1 MLTNVAII
9 DLMLSD
15 DAFKEYLRHPVLNV
29 MDSLNAKSYKYET
42 ASQKRAFYYC
52 DPLSSTLSLSQQE
65 SASMVVCICNAI
77 REKDLKEA
85 VRDGADT
92 PCSAYARFGRRP
104 KCGQCVPF
112 ARTIIAAERASA

>member
-1 MLTNVAII
+1 MDLALPGEPKAAKAAAIGI
-9 DLMLSD
+9 STI
-15 DAFKEYLRHPVLNV
+15 ATHYQIRYLCL
-29 MDSLNAKSYKYET
+29 
-42 ASQKRAFYYC
+42 
-52 DPLSSTLSLSQQE
+52 QE
-65 SASMVVCICNAI
+65 KAMVVCVCNAI

>member
-1 MLTNVAII
+1 
-9 DLMLSD
+9 
-15 DAFKEYLRHPVLNV
+15 
-29 MDSLNAKSYKYET
+29 
-42 ASQKRAFYYC
+42 
-52 DPLSSTLSLSQQE
+52 
-65 SASMVVCICNAI
+65 MVVCVCNAI

-112 ARTIIAAERASA
+112 ARSIIAAERLSA

>member
-1 MLTNVAII
+1 MGLA
-9 DLMLSD
+9 
-15 DAFKEYLRHPVLNV
+15 EPVPGQT
-29 MDSLNAKSYKYET
+29 AKD
-42 ASQKRAFYYC
+42 SQKQLITIATHYHTRY
-52 DPLSSTLSLSQQE
+52 LSIIQE
-65 SASMVVCICNAI
+65 SASMVVCVCNAI

>member
-1 MLTNVAII
+1 MALAQLVPGKGAKDSQEQLITIATHYH
-9 DLMLSD
+9 SR
-15 DAFKEYLRHPVLNV
+15 YLCVH
-29 MDSLNAKSYKYET
+29 
-42 ASQKRAFYYC
+42 
-52 DPLSSTLSLSQQE
+52 QE
-65 SASMVVCICNAI
+65 SASMVVCVCNAI

>member
-1 MLTNVAII
+1 MGLA
-9 DLMLSD
+9 
-15 DAFKEYLRHPVLNV
+15 EPVPGQA
-29 MDSLNAKSYKYET
+29 AKD
-42 ASQKRAFYYC
+42 SQKQLITIATYYHTRY
-52 DPLSSTLSLSQQE
+52 LSIIQE
-65 SASMVVCICNAI
+65 SASMVVCVCNAI